1 MEALQPIFLWG
12 LLGLSIPVL
21 IHLWN
26 GRRGKVLDWAAMNW
40 LSTEESQSSRSIKLE
55 QLLLLLVRTLLF
67 LVLVLLAVGFWFDY
81 LGKNE
86 GKPVVH
92 LVIPNPSVE
101 AEFRF
106 ELEQALTKGEQ
117 VYWFTENLPVYEAG
131 VLPDGKAE
139 PTLIQHALDQL
150 PKRLDSLHIY
160 ASGLSGEFGNEL
172 LYVPEIPVLH
182 SQTLDNRR
190 NSSAR
195 IALDSGRF
203 LGVNESGLLQLILDS
218 AEIPVKNPVYSGSV
232 KFRILSENQETQ
244 AQFLAALE
252 AIEEVY
258 GLSFSKVEDGELVV
272 LMDQIPESFAKD
284 KLYLISKS
292 VREIFPGNVNVL
304 AHRAGM
310 NWDEVIEKG
319 LLPSLILEPL
329 VDFLGIHPKEARLS
343 NSQLAQRFIKISES
357 KTAILPNS
365 NSILLILFLALFGLE
380 RYLAYRNNL

>member
-1 MEALQPIFLWG
+1 M
-12 LLGLSIPVL
+12 
-21 IHLWN
+21 
-26 GRRGKVLDWAAMNW
+26 
-40 LSTEESQSSRSIKLE
+40 
-55 QLLLLLVRTLLF
+55 
-67 LVLVLLAVGFWFDY
+67 
-81 LGKNE
+81 
-86 GKPVVH
+86 
-92 LVIPNPSVE
+92 VIPNPSVE

-117 VYWFTENLPVYEAG
+117 VYWFAENLPVYEAG

-203 LGVNESGLLQLILDS
+203 LGVNENGLLQLISDP

-244 AQFLAALE
+244 AQFLGALE

-258 GLSFSKVEDGELVV
+258 GLSFSKVEEGELVV
-272 LMDQIPESFAKD
+272 LMDQIPESFEKD

-319 LLPSLILEPL
+319 L
-329 VDFLGIHPKEARLS
+329 FLRPDTRTFGGLLGYS
-343 NSQLAQRFIKISES
+343 SQGS
-357 KTAILPNS
+357 KT
-365 NSILLILFLALFGLE
+365 FE
-380 RYLAYRNNL
+380 